1 MFVSNHDG
9 TDQGGQ
15 AVGTFLLSCASD
27 SWSRGGE
34 WQTDL
39 QKRELKRV
47 LHAIHLESSQSAGSR
62 RPDTCIATQRNVER
76 GHTSWFARRCLAGSQ
91 QARMSESF
99 VHLNNRHRLSTVYDS
114 PFANIITR

>member
-1 MFVSNHDG
+1 MVPIKAVRLLGHFFYHAQAIRG
-9 TDQGGQ
+9 AGG
-15 AVGTFLLSCASD
+15 ASG
-27 SWSRGGE
+27 R
-34 WQTDL
+34 
-39 QKRELKRV
+39 RV